1 MQILFWL
8 SIGLDRR
15 TPSEHLLV
23 AIAEALIQKG
33 HKVHVLQKDTGG
45 DKGELPQKMVSLGV
59 TTTRI
64 KSNPS
69 NRGNLIG
76 RYVEDIN
83 YFLKCQ
89 KWLATHTQFKKIFLQ
104 SSNAAGV
111 QVAILKKTL
120 KGSEIIFN
128 VQDIFPEN
136 AMYSGTIAQNGV
148 AYKLLSS
155 VQRYGYNHVDRIIT
169 ISEDMEEQLAEIGV
183 PSSKVNTIYNW
194 SYQDKPYNR
203 ETLDYCKVAPLFD
216 KEKFNVVYAGNIG
229 RMQNVESVIFVA
241 DKMRDYYDITFHI
254 FGSGVYRENL
264 EKLAADLK
272 TNNVIFHPMLSAEEA
287 PALYSIAD
295 INIIPLRKDIYKT
308 ALPSKTATCLACGK
322 PVILAIGTNSI
333 FGTQLNVE
341 TGADLVDSNDIDG
354 IEEAILKTKAKRS
367 KQDAGN
373 YFMEY
378 FSKTINS
385 NKYADLIIG

>member
-1 MQILFWL
+1 M
-8 SIGLDRR
+8 
-15 TPSEHLLV
+15 
-23 AIAEALIQKG
+23 
-33 HKVHVLQKDTGG
+33 
-45 DKGELPQKMVSLGV
+45 
-59 TTTRI
+59 
-64 KSNPS
+64 
-69 NRGNLIG
+69 
-76 RYVEDIN
+76 
-83 YFLKCQ
+83 
-89 KWLATHTQFKKIFLQ
+89 
-104 SSNAAGV
+104 
-111 QVAILKKTL
+111 
-120 KGSEIIFN
+120 
-128 VQDIFPEN
+128 
-136 AMYSGTIAQNGV
+136 
-148 AYKLLSS
+148 
-155 VQRYGYNHVDRIIT
+155 
-169 ISEDMEEQLAEIGV
+169 
-183 PSSKVNTIYNW
+183 
-194 SYQDKPYNR
+194 
-203 ETLDYCKVAPLFD
+203 
-216 KEKFNVVYAGNIG
+216 VYAGNIG